1 MLHTIEYM
9 NEVNDGDSGGD
20 HDGDD
25 NDGIFYDEVS
35 VCVSQKSITSEL
47 SAGGAKWD
55 AENTPKGTHLICIL
69 APRSH

>member
-1 MLHTIEYM
+1 M
-9 NEVNDGDSGGD
+9 NEVNDGDGNDGDSGGD

-55 AENTPKGTHLICIL
+55 F
-69 APRSH
+69 R